1 MVWTEVKDAS
11 TISAN
16 IVIVRFIWN
25 NCIWPEPC
33 AADRFCRFL
42 QQNVPITS
50 PLHFLL
56 AVDLKL
62 DVANITSSITWFES
76 IQLWTTCCMGVEV
89 LVGRI
94 VFFYNALNTWLKSW
108 FRDLKRQQWRSAIC
122 RWKDAGVMTAIVQII
137 YKGGTGDNKERA
149 YWSGKS
155 QRIYIHYNFLVAVFV
170 NFHKV

>member
-1 MVWTEVKDAS
+1 MVWTEVKNAS

-33 AADRFCRFL
+33 TADRFCRFL

-56 AVDLKL
+56 AVDLKQDEQTEL
-62 DVANITSSITWFES
+62 HPLLGLIWIYPIFGQQQ
-76 IQLWTTCCMGVEV
+76 ICCMGAVE
-89 LVGRI
+89 LVDTHKHLVHRS

-108 FRDLKRQQWRSAIC
+108 FRDLKRQQWLSAIC
-122 RWKDAGVMTAIVQII
+122 CRKDAGVMAAIVQII
-137 YKGGTGDNKERA
+137 YKGGRPPRVG
-149 YWSGKS
+149 
-155 QRIYIHYNFLVAVFV
+155 Q
-170 NFHKV
+170 